1 MILNVSFSR
10 YYKSCLEPLQARYVT
25 SEMETGGCLRYKK
38 IDIVRY
44 HELKNLQVVLAQC
57 WNTVTNRPKIVSLRN
72 QKKF

>member
-1 MILNVSFSR
+1 
-10 YYKSCLEPLQARYVT
+10 
-25 SEMETGGCLRYKK
+25 METGGCLRYKK

-72 QKKF
+72 QKNSED